1 MSRCVI
7 DRWCEYVSVIKARP
21 TAELIFSQFRNKSTP
36 VMVYTVK
43 SIKFALKCIIIV
55 MAISSA
61 LYDPRD
67 LLLKVT
73 ELGEATMKHRNKIL
87 SQDKVKPCAQLF

>member
-7 DRWCEYVSVIKARP
+7 DRWCEYVSVIKAHS
-21 TAELIFSQFRNKSTP
+21 TAELILSQLRNKSTP

-43 SIKFALKCIIIV
+43 SIKYALKCIIIF

-73 ELGEATMKHRNKIL
+73 ELGVATMKNMNKYL
-87 SQDKVKPCAQLF
+87 SQDKVKPCA